1 MNQKPSL
8 GEQWLQHAVYLYI
21 YLAYTLYVC
30 LCAKNFG
37 IDECPWIKDGPP
49 LSDTLDFSSQW
60 SYWSCSSRMWL
71 RLNHHTVLPVVLSFF
86 NLIGIRIPFLGNFD
100 VYISELLHIRF
111 MDNVSMDNVLR
122 FFVSFSSQH
131 VFMYACVLFYL
142 LKQTCKPK
150 GRRRRN

>member
-1 MNQKPSL
+1 
-8 GEQWLQHAVYLYI
+8 
-21 YLAYTLYVC
+21 
-30 LCAKNFG
+30 
-37 IDECPWIKDGPP
+37 
-49 LSDTLDFSSQW
+49 
-60 SYWSCSSRMWL
+60 MWL

-142 LKQTCKPK
+142 LKQSCKPK